1 MKHLRILVI
10 EDEFLVALD
19 MATALEQMSYGSV
32 RHAGTESS
40 ALQQLTEN
48 DWDAVIADAN
58 LNGSGIERIGALLQ
72 ERNIPF
78 VVVTG
83 YERDNLPAAIREA
96 PILNKPVSFET
107 LAQTVRR
114 LCRL

>member
-1 MKHLRILVI
+1 VKHLRILVI

-19 MATALEQMSYGSV
+19 MTAALEHMGYGAVS
-32 RHAGTESS
+32 HAETESS

-58 LNGSGIERIGALLQ
+58 LNGCGIEKIGVLLQ
-72 ERNIPF
+72 VRNIPF
-78 VVVTG
+78 VIVTG
-83 YERDNLPAAIREA
+83 YERENLPAFIRDA
-96 PILNKPVSFET
+96 PMLSKPVSFES

-114 LCRL
+114 LCKL